1 MSRDAFFT
9 AMSDVAAGSSP
20 IPNVWGKP
28 WPISDRTAKGMNAIM
43 AANGNA
49 STTHDMN
56 NLSALQ
62 TLADQ
67 TDNVIFL
74 KDKDGRFTFVNSAG
88 TRLLGLELEK
98 IVGKSEADLFG
109 PLAGF
114 ESWES
119 DHQVLLS
126 RQPHLAE
133 VRWLLEEAEHA
144 LQIIKYPLTDP
155 AGETVGIMAVART
168 PVPPGL
174 ADSPLLPLTA
184 GPTLNQTPAST
195 PSRPALATDPLPQT
209 EIESH
214 NSILSLNRTLLTL
227 QSAIVAVG
235 VTLDRQHVF
244 DTLIWEMV
252 HLIQAEDC
260 VAFEWDQAENSIIF
274 QGAYEQSR
282 QHAFYQN
289 HTLDNLP
296 LFRQVITDRCPSQL
310 VVDKLRPTLT
320 EHSFLR
326 TTGMQTLLLLPMI
339 YQEQVIGL
347 IALAEYQK
355 QRVFSDWEISLA
367 QMLASQAAS
376 SIVNA
381 RLYEEVERANEA
393 LRVSNEELD
402 AFAHTVAH
410 DLKGPLGLMIGFGEM
425 LLDDW
430 ANMAGEELDQ
440 YLQIIASSGK
450 KMNEIIDALLLL
462 STVRKVDVERTLL
475 DMSASLLEARY
486 RIELQFESL
495 QPEIIV
501 ADALPACWGQDAWV
515 IEVWTNYLSNAI
527 KYGGRPPRVEVGAT
541 AQADGMIRYWVRDNG
556 PGLTPAQQA
565 KLFTPF
571 TRLSQA
577 SVSGHGLGLSIVRR
591 IVEKLGGQVG
601 VDSAVGQGSAFYF
614 TLPGHSDEDRALTS

>member
-1 MSRDAFFT
+1 
-9 AMSDVAAGSSP
+9 
-20 IPNVWGKP
+20 
-28 WPISDRTAKGMNAIM
+28 
-43 AANGNA
+43 
-49 STTHDMN
+49 
-56 NLSALQ
+56 
-62 TLADQ
+62 
-67 TDNVIFL
+67 
-74 KDKDGRFTFVNSAG
+74 
-88 TRLLGLELEK
+88 
-98 IVGKSEADLFG
+98 
-109 PLAGF
+109 
-114 ESWES
+114 
-119 DHQVLLS
+119 
-126 RQPHLAE
+126 
-133 VRWLLEEAEHA
+133 
-144 LQIIKYPLTDP
+144 
-155 AGETVGIMAVART
+155 
-168 PVPPGL
+168 
-174 ADSPLLPLTA
+174 LLPLTA
-184 GPTLNQTPAST
+184 GISFSQTPDTT
-195 PSRPALATDPLPQT
+195 PSRPVPTTDPLPQT

-235 VTLDRQHVF
+235 ASLDRQHVF

-260 VAFEWDQAENSIIF
+260 TAFEWDQAENSIIF

-310 VVDKLRPTLT
+310 VVDKLRPTLP

-326 TTGMQTLLLLPMI
+326 TMGMQTLLLLPMI

-410 DLKGPLGLMIGFGEM
+410 DLKGPLGLMIGFGEV

-430 ANMAGEELDQ
+430 ANMPGEELDQ

-450 KMNEIIDALLLL
+450 KMNGIIDALLLL

-475 DMSASLLEARY
+475 DMNACLLEARY
-486 RIELQFESL
+486 RTELQFESL

-556 PGLTPAQQA
+556 PGLTLAQQA

-601 VDSAVGQGSAFYF
+601 VDSAVGQGSTFYF
-614 TLPGHSDEDRALTS
+614 TLPAHSDEDRALTR

>member
-9 AMSDVAAGSSP
+9 AMSDVTAGSSP
-20 IPNVWGKP
+20 IPNVSGNP
-28 WPISDRTAKGMNAIM
+28 RPIFDRTAKGINAIM

-49 STTHDMN
+49 STKPGMN

-67 TDNVIFL
+67 TDNIIFL
-74 KDKDGRFTFVNSAG
+74 KDKDGRFTFINSAG
-88 TRLLGLELEK
+88 TRLLGLELEE
-98 IVGKSEADLFG
+98 IIGKSEADLFG

-133 VRWLLEEAEHA
+133 VRWLVDKTEHA
-144 LQIIKYPLTDP
+144 LPIIKHPLTNE
-155 AGETVGIMAVART
+155 AGDTVGIMAVARL
-168 PVPPGL
+168 PVSPGL
-174 ADSPLLPLTA
+174 ADNPLLPLAA
-184 GPTLNQTPAST
+184 GPTLNQTPAAS
-195 PSRPALATDPLPQT
+195 PSRPAPITYPPPQT
-209 EIESH
+209 ETESH

-235 VTLDRQHVF
+235 ASLDRKHVF

-260 VAFEWDQAENSIIF
+260 AAFAWDQAENSIVF

-282 QHAFYQN
+282 PRALHQTYS
-289 HTLDNLP
+289 LDNLP
-296 LFRQVITDRCPSQL
+296 LFHQVITDRCPSQM
-310 VVDKLRPTLT
+310 VVDNLRPTLP
-320 EHSFLR
+320 EHALLR
-326 TTGMQTLLLLPMI
+326 AMGMKTLLLLPMV
-339 YQEQVIGL
+339 YHEQVLGL

-355 QRVFSDWEISLA
+355 PRHFSDWEISLA
-367 QMLASQAAS
+367 QMLANQAAS

-381 RLYEEVERANEA
+381 RLYEEIEQANEA

-410 DLKGPLGLMIGFGEM
+410 DLKGPLGLMIGFGEV
-425 LLDDW
+425 LLDDR
-430 ANMAGEELDQ
+430 ANMSGEELDQ
-440 YLQIIASSGK
+440 YLEIIASSGK
-450 KMNEIIDALLLL
+450 KMSGIIDALLLL
-462 STVRKVDVERTLL
+462 STVRKVDVERTFL
-475 DMSASLLEARY
+475 DISASLLEARY

-515 IEVWTNYLSNAI
+515 IEVWTNYLSNAL

-601 VDSAVGQGSAFYF
+601 VDSAVGQGSTFYF
-614 TLPGHSDEDRALTS
+614 TLPGHSDEDRALTG